1 MKEKI
6 LELIGKIEKHERKN
20 IGCLYDYML
29 YRVLGKIK
37 KNNKD
42 TDDKLLNNIT
52 LKNVVILSTNI
63 LRKSIA
69 C

>member
-1 MKEKI
+1 
-6 LELIGKIEKHERKN
+6 
-20 IGCLYDYML
+20 ML
-29 YRVLGKIK
+29 YRVLVKIK

-42 TDDKLLNNIT
+42 TDDKLLDNIT
-52 LKNVVILSTNI
+52 LKNVMILSTNI